1 MVRIFVASRR
11 PCAAEALATSSYG
24 TNFDQP
30 LSADTFVSAAVSVV
44 LPWSTWPMVPTLT
57 CGFFL
62 RNFSFAM
69 IVLLAGSASLVPRP
83 PSEGAGLLRHS
94 ESLCNELRRDV
105 LRHRRVMV
113 ELHGVD
119 GPA

>member
-1 MVRIFVASRR
+1 MV
-11 PCAAEALATSSYG
+11 L
-24 TNFDQP
+24 
-30 LSADTFVSAAVSVV
+30 
-44 LPWSTWPMVPTLT
+44 TLT

-69 IVLLAGSASLVPRP
+69 VVLLASPASLVPRP

-105 LRHRRVMV
+105 LRHRRVMM

-119 GPA
+119 GPALGRRAERSRVPEHLRERNVGGDDLEAVPRLH

>member
-1 MVRIFVASRR
+1 
-11 PCAAEALATSSYG
+11 
-24 TNFDQP
+24 
-30 LSADTFVSAAVSVV
+30 
-44 LPWSTWPMVPTLT
+44 MVPTLT

-69 IVLLAGSASLVPRP
+69 VVLLASAASLVPRP

-105 LRHRRVMV
+105 LRHRSVMV
-113 ELHGVD
+113 ELHRVERPSLGRRAERSGIPEHLGEGNMGRDDLETVPGLHPQD
-119 GPA
+119 LPPPGRQVAD

>member
-1 MVRIFVASRR
+1 
-11 PCAAEALATSSYG
+11 
-24 TNFDQP
+24 
-30 LSADTFVSAAVSVV
+30 
-44 LPWSTWPMVPTLT
+44 MVPTLT

-69 IVLLAGSASLVPRP
+69 VVLLASAASLVPRP

-113 ELHGVD
+113 ELHRVD
-119 GPA
+119 RTPFRRRAKGGGIAEHLRERNVGCDHLQTVPRLHPEDLSP